1 MLYALLKTL
10 HLLCVILWV
19 GGMLFAHFF
28 LRPSLAELDAPVRL
42 RLMHAVLGRF
52 FNAVLV
58 ASSLVLAS
66 GVWMIGRTARH
77 MVQSGASFSL
87 PLEWLVMTVLGV
99 LMLAIFG
106 HLRFAL
112 YPRLSRAVAGQAWP
126 AGAAALQSIRR
137 WVMVNLGLGV
147 VIVVVTLMGASS

>member
-1 MLYALLKTL
+1 M
-10 HLLCVILWV
+10 
-19 GGMLFAHFF
+19 
-28 LRPSLAELDAPVRL
+28 S
-42 RLMHAVLGRF
+42 
-52 FNAVLV
+52 
-58 ASSLVLAS
+58 
-66 GVWMIGRTARH
+66 
-77 MVQSGASFSL
+77 
-87 PLEWLVMTVLGV
+87 VLGV

-126 AGAAALQSIRR
+126 AGATALQAIRR

>member
-19 GGMLFAHFF
+19 GGMVFAHFF
-28 LRPSLAELDAPVRL
+28 LRPALAELDAPVRL
-42 RLMHAVLGRF
+42 RLMQAVLGRF

-58 ASSLVLAS
+58 ASALVLAS

-87 PLEWLVMTVLGV
+87 PLEWLVMSVLGV

-126 AGAAALQSIRR
+126 AGATALQAIRR

>member
-1 MLYALLKTL
+1 
-10 HLLCVILWV
+10 
-19 GGMLFAHFF
+19 
-28 LRPSLAELDAPVRL
+28 
-42 RLMHAVLGRF
+42 MHAVLGRF

-58 ASSLVLAS
+58 ASALVLGS

-77 MVQSGASFSL
+77 MVQSGASFNL
-87 PLEWLVMTVLGV
+87 PLAWLVMTVLGV

-126 AGAAALQSIRR
+126 AGATALQAIRR
-137 WVMVNLGLGV
+137 WVLVNLAERPAMNPDAKQLWRAPRWALAVLLALLGMLGPFS
-147 VIVVVTLMGASS
+147 IDTYLPAFSGIARSLDA

>member
-19 GGMLFAHFF
+19 GGMVFAHFF

-42 RLMHAVLGRF
+42 RLMHAVL
-52 FNAVLV
+52 VLV
-58 ASSLVLAS
+58 S

-77 MVQSGASFSL
+77 MVQSGLSFNL
-87 PLEWLVMTVLGV
+87 PLEWLVMSVLGV

-126 AGAAALQSIRR
+126 AGATALQAIRR
-137 WVMVNLGLGV
+137 WVLVNLGLGV

>member
-19 GGMLFAHFF
+19 GGMVFAHFF

-42 RLMHAVLGRF
+42 RLMHAVLGRI

-58 ASSLVLAS
+58 ASALVLGS

-77 MVQSGASFSL
+77 MVQSGASFNL
-87 PLEWLVMTVLGV
+87 PLAWLVMTVLGV

-126 AGAAALQSIRR
+126 AGATALQAIRR
-137 WVMVNLGLGV
+137 WVLVNLGLGV

>member
-19 GGMLFAHFF
+19 GGMVFAHFF

-58 ASSLVLAS
+58 ASTLILVS
-66 GVWMIGRTARH
+66 GAWMIGRSARQ
-77 MVQSGASFSL
+77 MVQSGTSFNL
-87 PLEWLVMTVLGV
+87 PLEWMVMAVLGV

-126 AGAAALQSIRR
+126 AGATALLAIRR
-137 WVMVNLGLGV
+137 WVLVNLCLGLA
-147 VIVVVTLMGASS
+147 IVVVTLLGASS

>member
-19 GGMLFAHFF
+19 GGMVFAHFF
-28 LRPSLAELDAPVRL
+28 LRPSLAELDARL

-58 ASSLVLAS
+58 ASALVLAS

-87 PLEWLVMTVLGV
+87 PLEWLVMSVLGV

-126 AGAAALQSIRR
+126 AGATALQAIRR